1 MTDAPIDRP
10 ADLTAEWLTTAIGA
24 GTVESFTVDRIGT
37 GQMSE
42 CYRVGVR
49 YSDGDGPASVVLKV
63 AASDPVSRGTGKVL
77 GLYER
82 EVRFYRDVAPRLD
95 GPIAPRRDGPIAPR
109 RDGPIAQCFHASYQA
124 DTGIFTLLLDDAAPA
139 EVGDEIRGA
148 TIDEAVL
155 ALGALARLQAPLIGS
170 PTLAEAEWLNREAP
184 MNQSVMATLFAGFV
198 DRYGASIT
206 PEQRLVGQRLVDSF
220 DAYTAGESAPD
231 RVHGLVHG
239 DYRLDNMLFGRPGS
253 LRDLTVVD
261 WQTVTW
267 GPAMTDLAYF
277 LGCALPVEDR
287 RTHYDE
293 LLAAYHA
300 GLGPNPPLTPAEIRE
315 GVRRQSF
322 FGVMMAIVSSMLV
335 ERTDRGD
342 LMFLT
347 MLERHSSHVLDTG
360 ALDVLPVAGIAKTS
374 ALQPDP
380 ADEAAHRPGDE
391 PLWNESWYWD
401 FVDEKQGIGGWI
413 RLGLIPNQNIAWINA
428 LVCGPDIATVA
439 LLDFHAPTPADPG
452 DVHGAGL
459 RLRHSATSPL
469 QEYRVAVRG
478 EARCYADPA
487 GLLHGRPGEPARLA
501 MDLTWHTTGV
511 PYAYRITTRYEIPC
525 AVTGTVTI
533 DGNEFTL
540 DAVPGQRD
548 HSHGVRDWW
557 SMDWVWSAL
566 HLDDGTHLH
575 GVDLRIPTLPPL
587 SVGYRQAPGEPLVE
601 TTSVT
606 ATAELADDGLPLT
619 TTLLFEPGGLEA
631 TIEVRGNAPVRLES
645 PDGRVSH
652 FPRAWATVSTNDG
665 RRGVGWLE
673 WNRNQPSDPGALASD
688 GPTSS

>member
-1 MTDAPIDRP
+1 MTDAPIERP
-10 ADLTAEWLTTAIGA
+10 EDLTAEWLTTALGA
-24 GTVESFTVDRIGT
+24 GTVESFSVERIGT

-42 CYRVGVR
+42 CYRVTLS
-49 YSDGDGPASVVLKV
+49 YADGAGPASVVLKV
-63 AASDPVSRGTGKVL
+63 AASDPVSRGTGKAL

-82 EVRFYRDVAPRLD
+82 EVRFYREVAPRL
-95 GPIAPRRDGPIAPR
+95 G
-109 RDGPIAQCFHASYQA
+109 GPIAQCFHASYDP

-148 TIDEAVL
+148 AIEDAVL
-155 ALGALARLQAPLIGS
+155 ALTQLGRLHAPLIGS
-170 PTLAEAEWLNREAP
+170 TALAEAEWLNREAP
-184 MNQSVMATLFAGFV
+184 MNQAVIATLFAGFV
-198 DRYGASIT
+198 DRYGQSIT

-220 DAYTAGESAPD
+220 DAHTAAETAPD

-277 LGCALPVEDR
+277 LGCALPVESR
-287 RTHYDE
+287 RAHYDE

-300 GLGPNPPLTPAEIRE
+300 GMGPNPPLSLEQIRE

-342 LMFLT
+342 RMFLT

-360 ALDVLPVAGIAKTS
+360 ALDILPTAGAD
-374 ALQPDP
+374 ALKPDP
-380 ADEAAHRPGDE
+380 ADEAAHPPGDE

-401 FVDEKQGIGGWI
+401 FIDEKQGIGGWI
-413 RLGLIPNQNIAWINA
+413 RLGLIPNQNVAWINA
-428 LVCGPDIATVA
+428 LVCGPDIPTVA
-439 LLDFHAPTPADPG
+439 LLDFHAPLPDDPN
-452 DVHGAGL
+452 
-459 RLRHSATSPL
+459 RLRGKGIEMSHSATVAL

-478 EARCYADPA
+478 EALSFADPA
-487 GLLHGRPGEPARLA
+487 GLLHGRGGEPARLA
-501 MDLTWHTTGV
+501 MDLTWNTSGD
-511 PYAYRITTRYEIPC
+511 PYAYRITSRYEIPC
-525 AVTGTVTI
+525 TVTGTVTI
-533 DGNEFTL
+533 NGTDYTIT
-540 DAVPGQRD
+540 AVPGQRD

-566 HLDDGTHLH
+566 HVDDGTHLH
-575 GVDLRIPTLPPL
+575 GVDLRIPTLPPVT
-587 SVGYRQAPGEPLVE
+587 VGYLQSPGEPLAE

-606 ATAELADDGLPLT
+606 ATAELADNGLPLT
-619 TTLLFEPGGLEA
+619 TTLRFEPGGLEA
-631 TIEVRGNAPVRLES
+631 AIDVQGNAPVRLEA
-645 PDGRVSH
+645 PDGRVSF

-673 WNRNQPSDPGALASD
+673 WNRNQPAP
-688 GPTSS
+688 